1 MQSNENYIL
10 NCPPPPLFFLRHDII
25 ISEKGG
31 GIQDL
36 ILIRLIPMLILQ
48 INLGKIYF
56 VWQAIL
62 PH

>member
-1 MQSNENYIL
+1 LS
-10 NCPPPPLFFLRHDII
+10 PPPLFFLRHDII